1 MRRIAALALVVFLY
15 GVRAQAGTTGAPA
28 DWAEIHAKAVEEL
41 EKYDVDTAVNL
52 LTQCRAMAKS
62 PEQLGITENDLGAA
76 LSHIGHT
83 REAKQWLEQ
92 ALEIWKTNRESS
104 VRFGQTAVTL
114 SEVQRELGQYAE
126 SEQLLR
132 QALAKIPAAT
142 SSPDASEVRA
152 LAMYALGDM
161 LREEGRTAESRTL
174 LSDAARMPG
183 VSWRRTADC
192 AMGLAELDKYERR
205 WGESIDEWNRLGDIG
220 RAHNDPAVAHTATR
234 GLGQT
239 WLERGDAARAEPLLR
254 NALSAFEADRGS
266 TDVQQA
272 NTLTSL
278 GQLYLGQNK
287 LALAEDSFTRA
298 LQMEE
303 HVMGDGSP
311 QVAVILGHLGDTL
324 ARRSQMDLARNDL
337 DRATK
342 IMRTAF
348 GEQSVVAAAALA
360 HWAIVE
366 QQTSNWAA
374 AASLFEK
381 ALAALNNARSAEV
394 ARLKVTVLERYAA
407 TLKSLNRKREA
418 GQVLSTLKNLRAR

>member
-1 MRRIAALALVVFLY
+1 
-15 GVRAQAGTTGAPA
+15 
-28 DWAEIHAKAVEEL
+28 
-41 EKYDVDTAVNL
+41 
-52 LTQCRAMAKS
+52 
-62 PEQLGITENDLGAA
+62 
-76 LSHIGHT
+76 
-83 REAKQWLEQ
+83 
-92 ALEIWKTNRESS
+92 
-104 VRFGQTAVTL
+104 
-114 SEVQRELGQYAE
+114 
-126 SEQLLR
+126 
-132 QALAKIPAAT
+132 
-142 SSPDASEVRA
+142 
-152 LAMYALGDM
+152 
-161 LREEGRTAESRTL
+161 
-174 LSDAARMPG
+174 
-183 VSWRRTADC
+183 
-192 AMGLAELDKYERR
+192 
-205 WGESIDEWNRLGDIG
+205 
-220 RAHNDPAVAHTATR
+220 
-234 GLGQT
+234 
-239 WLERGDAARAEPLLR
+239 
-254 NALSAFEADRGS
+254 
-266 TDVQQA
+266 
-272 NTLTSL
+272 
-278 GQLYLGQNK
+278 
-287 LALAEDSFTRA
+287 
-298 LQMEE
+298 MEE